1 MNIQNLKIIY
11 LNLRKRM
18 KWINTL
24 KTAKNL
30 KIEVFLRVV
39 LVIARKTN
47 LALTSFLLLETT
59 IRLITINNSISY
71 LLEIN
76 KLIRSVMKKTRRR
89 ERQNRT
95 QIQKSLSLLTLSII
109 NITLRKEIIM
119 KISIFQVAITF
130 ISLTSR
136 TELGTLLAMEA
147 TTSQTNDVFSNYLI
161 FIIC

>member
-147 TTSQTNDVFSNYLI
+147 TTSQTNDFFSNYLI